1 MKTKTHELLIIM
13 KVFTWVAFFA
23 LCIKTGILAITFFVS
38 EFINPVAA
46 KHLYPGLNL
55 SGLKEF
61 SNLHYSAIIVLVIV
75 LTALKAFM
83 FYRVIQIFMKLNL
96 MNPFSTDV
104 ALLIKKISYVALSIG
119 ALAIMATQYSRWLSK
134 KGVGLNRLTEFIDSG
149 PAFLFFAGIIFII
162 SLVFKKGIEIQT
174 ENELTV

>member
-61 SNLHYSAIIVLVIV
+61 SNLHYSAII
-75 LTALKAFM
+75 A
-83 FYRVIQIFMKLNL
+83 RVPILN
-96 MNPFSTDV
+96 
-104 ALLIKKISYVALSIG
+104 
-119 ALAIMATQYSRWLSK
+119 AT
-134 KGVGLNRLTEFIDSG
+134 
-149 PAFLFFAGIIFII
+149 
-162 SLVFKKGIEIQT
+162 
-174 ENELTV
+174 